1 MSERPLYRVVAEQI
15 EARVAEDRFGPG
27 TLLPAEAV
35 LEQEFNVSRITIR
48 QALGLLKRRGI
59 LASRSGLG
67 TFVRPGATGRS
78 AMRFTGSLREI
89 VYYAAATRYTPVARE
104 LVVPPAEVAE
114 FLETQPGEK
123 VFCFSGKR
131 GWPSRDDFCLEQIYV
146 PQLYGQRLNNSRLG
160 KSPLFVQLEE
170 RNKVKI
176 TEVEQ
181 VITAVTAR
189 ATLARTLKV
198 KERAAVLKAI
208 RVYRLLDRRVAEVSV
223 SHYDP
228 VKFNYTMSLFLE

>member
-1 MSERPLYRVVAEQI
+1 MFDRPLYRVVAAQI
-15 EARVAEDRFGPG
+15 EARLAEDRSGPG
-27 TLLPAEAV
+27 TLLPPEAV
-35 LEQEFNVSRITIR
+35 LQREFNVSRITIR

-59 LASRSGLG
+59 LGSRSGLG
-67 TFVRPGATGRS
+67 TFVRPGGTGRS
-78 AMRFTGSLREI
+78 TMRFTGSLREI
-89 VYYAAATRYTPVARE
+89 VYYGAATRYTPVGRE
-104 LVVPPAEVAE
+104 LVIPTAEVADI
-114 FLETQPGEK
+114 LGTQVGEK

-131 GWPSRDDFCLEQIYV
+131 GWPNSEDFCLEQIYV
-146 PQLYGQRLNNSRLG
+146 PESYGRKLNNSRLG
-160 KSPLFVQLEE
+160 KAPLFAQLEE

-181 VITAVTAR
+181 VITAVSAR
-189 ATLARTLKV
+189 AALARTLKV

-228 VKFNYTMSLFLE
+228 AKFNYTMNLFLE